1 MSFRLPRLY
10 PIIDTEALR
19 RREFSSITMAEAL
32 LEAGVQIV
40 QFRHKDPWTE
50 PMFQEAQEISKLVRS
65 AKATFVV
72 NDRADYAVL
81 MGAGV
86 HVGQDDMP
94 PAAVRRVVGSAII
107 GFSTHNR
114 EQLIRAESEDV
125 QYVALGPIFGTA
137 SKRNPDPVV
146 GLSGLS
152 ALRPLTKKPL
162 VAIGG
167 ITLTNARDVLAN
179 GADSLA
185 LIGGLIPDECSRERV
200 RAMAEDWLRLL
211 S

>member
-1 MSFRLPRLY
+1 
-10 PIIDTEALR
+10 
-19 RREFSSITMAEAL
+19 
-32 LEAGVQIV
+32 
-40 QFRHKDPWTE
+40 
-50 PMFQEAQEISKLVRS
+50 MFQEAQEISKLVRS